1 MELSSHAEP
10 RSRQVRRPALSRGPA
25 GKCRTGVCE
34 CGSAAP
40 WLNSDAKLH
49 SMKLWVVRA
58 LAPMHT
64 RSTRRVTSSLV
75 VPTGAAG
82 AVPECS
88 TASSAAW
95 HREACMTDA
104 QLHSVPISRA
114 CVRRGTA
121 RCGCSRSPCAS
132 PLPCLCT
139 APAVSKYLSSGR
151 LRHEEWYCLQ
161 GYAVSCA
168 HLFVDWPSA
177 SRPVRVQPSH
187 SRFSARFRSARL
199 RRQPPP
205 PAESELA
212 PKS

>member
-1 MELSSHAEP
+1 M
-10 RSRQVRRPALSRGPA
+10 QSRGSDRFAVLHCPEA
-25 GKCRTGVCE
+25 RRE
-34 CGSAAP
+34 NAARR
-40 WLNSDAKLH
+40 LR
-49 SMKLWVVRA
+49 VRLCSA
-58 LAPMHT
+58 LAELRCQAALHETVGRACAGALAHAINPPCA
-64 RSTRRVTSSLV
+64 TSSLV

-205 PAESELA
+205 PAESALA